1 MPKSLVIWA
10 SPVTLTLTQT
20 AEVLLEEDAYITRVW
35 EWGCPKRG
43 DETPETPLRESEVGF
58 TLCKELSKIRHT
70 ATFNTLSVLY
80 TLGFND

>member
-10 SPVTLTLTQT
+10 SPVTLTLTQS
-20 AEVLLEEDAYITRVW
+20 AKVLLEEDAHITRVL
-35 EWGCPKRG
+35 GNG

-70 ATFNTLSVLY
+70 ATFNTLSVSY